1 MERLLECAGQVL
13 GTELTPVQTQAL
25 ERCCAAAKLRCL
37 SGLGEL
43 TGETEPVALQ
53 ACALMAAG
61 LFLEGSPEAGEVS
74 SFTAGRLSVTTGSG
88 AGRAQKLKQAAL
100 DLMAPLR
107 GGGAA
112 FLGVRG

>member
-13 GTELTPVQTQAL
+13 GMELTPVQAQAL

-43 TGETEPVALQ
+43 TEETEPVALQ

-61 LFLEGSPEAGEVS
+61 LFLESSPEAGEVS
-74 SFTAGRLSVTTGSG
+74 SFTAGRLSVTTGG